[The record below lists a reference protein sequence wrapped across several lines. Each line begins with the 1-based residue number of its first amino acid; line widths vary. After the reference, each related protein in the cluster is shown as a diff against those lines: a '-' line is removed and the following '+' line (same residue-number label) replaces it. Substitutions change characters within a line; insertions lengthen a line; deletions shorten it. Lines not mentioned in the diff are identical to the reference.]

1 MNTLKNKDGTPV
13 SAALQAQFDKT
24 YPINIERMAE
34 AASKAIS
41 QSVNR
46 SAGQHIRAMREKSEK
61 SK

>member
-1 MNTLKNKDGTPV
+1 VNLLKNKDGTPV

-24 YPINIERMAE
+24 YPLNLDRMAE
-34 AASKAIS
+34 AASKAVM